1 MAFVRPAPPPQEIVE
16 GPADPLGL
24 GLWTVGPTRSAGKDP
39 RVFRVY
45 ESAAALMFEVGREV
59 EVSFDTEDCRD
70 AWFPAT
76 IFDILRNGSFLVE
89 YRSPKVGDEA
99 RPFKVTVDPF
109 HVRPCPPLLKS
120 KKFDLLEKVDASF
133 DYGWWSGVITKKLE
147 DSRYLVFFQ
156 QTKKDKIFRKS
167 EIRPH
172 MEWKDGK
179 WIISSKDMS
188 IPSSAVGKRES
199 HICANGT
206 AVALPVRSSGNGKD
220 NSKEKMACLLNSM
233 ENQMEQSTPHNQEP
247 SHVTNPLT
255 KRRHVSPSDSL
266 DTLSKPLKKLK
277 EGKLAAAPSL
287 SPHQQNILET
297 PSKAVQDGSVSP
309 TSGNTMTSSVKQPV
323 PQDLSSNNPY
333 WGRRIQRKRGK
344 QNNPTL
350 SSMKKSG
357 GSQTPQVGIPEL
369 VVGGKKRNSVG
380 NVADVQEE
388 SMNEGTDL
396 GIVLGLA
403 FRGKESL
410 KLESGQEQ
418 QPNDSAIQNIKES
431 KQSGTEV
438 NIQKRKRGRPRRIL
452 IESPQTPVTGTTERG
467 DVLEDEMVAKDCTA
481 NEVGSHTTGEVE
493 MSRMEGSLRNQES
506 TARENHENLINGLPK
521 QKNRSVG
528 MMKKTRPETRTSF
541 NACEKNSSER
551 GRRCSADQKIAT
563 QFQVSLD
570 ALRKKFIDSNGIVN
584 EAKKVIA
591 EVPGNKLDDEPL
603 SKWIEGTQTP
613 TAFDGSEVSPTRTAE
628 QCIETSKKHNEIVVP
643 SEQQSLP
650 FVKNT
655 MLWKTIESMEVFQRM
670 PQNPHFQ
677 PLESFKESS
686 REGLAIGF
694 MVTFSSAVDKA
705 SRLHFNDPKSITD
718 DILETLADLERHGFD
733 VRAVRHRISGLAS
746 VKERQE
752 QLIGQLGEINGQ
764 IVEHNLEINKMDEE
778 IGEINKQIRN
788 LQERLS
794 VAGSAK
800 ETKNR
805 EIVYLQS
812 KQQEVKES
820 IKNVEC
826 DFEGLAGAPL

>member
-1 MAFVRPAPPPQEIVE
+1 MS
-16 GPADPLGL
+16 G
-24 GLWTVGPTRSAGKDP
+24 
-39 RVFRVY
+39 
-45 ESAAALMFEVGREV
+45 
-59 EVSFDTEDCRD
+59 
-70 AWFPAT
+70 
-76 IFDILRNGSFLVE
+76 
-89 YRSPKVGDEA
+89 
-99 RPFKVTVDPF
+99 
-109 HVRPCPPLLKS
+109 PCPPPLKS

-133 DYGWWSGVITKKLE
+133 DYGWWSGVITKELE

-156 QTKKDKIFRKS
+156 QTKKNKIFHKS
-167 EIRPH
+167 EIRLH

-179 WIISSKDMS
+179 WMTSSKDML
-188 IPSSAVGKRES
+188 IPSSAVGKQES
-199 HICANGT
+199 HICANG
-206 AVALPVRSSGNGKD
+206 SSGNGKN
-220 NSKEKMACLLNSM
+220 NSKEKMACSLNSM
-233 ENQMEQSTPHNQEP
+233 ENRMKQSTPHNQEP

-255 KRRHVSPSDSL
+255 KSRHVSPSDSL
-266 DTLSKPLKKLK
+266 DTLSRPLKKLK
-277 EGKLAAAPSL
+277 EGNLAAAPSL
-287 SPHQQNILET
+287 TPHQQNILET
-297 PSKAVQDGSVSP
+297 PRKAVQDGSVSA

-333 WGRRIQRKRGK
+333 WGRRTQRKRGK
-344 QNNPTL
+344 QNNATS
-350 SSMKKSG
+350 SSMKKRG
-357 GSQTPQVGIPEL
+357 GSQTSQVGIPEL
-369 VVGGKKRNSVG
+369 VVGGKERNLVG

-403 FRGKESL
+403 CTELGSSRHKKGSLTGKRARESRGKESL

-438 NIQKRKRGRPRRIL
+438 VIQKRKRGRPRRIF
-452 IESPQTPVTGTTERG
+452 IENPQTPVTGTTQKG
-467 DVLEDEMVAKDCTA
+467 DVLKDEMVTKDCTA
-481 NEVGSHTTGEVE
+481 NEVGSHTTGEIE

-528 MMKKTRPETRTSF
+528 MMKKTLAETGMSI
-541 NACEKNSSER
+541 NACEKNSSKR
-551 GRRCSADQKIAT
+551 GRRRSADQKIAT

-603 SKWIEGTQTP
+603 SKWIEGTQTS

-694 MVTFSSAVDKA
+694 MVTFSSVVDKA

-733 VRAVRHRISGLAS
+733 VRAVRDRITGLTL

-752 QLIGQLGEINGQ
+752 QLMGQLGEINGQ

-778 IGEINKQIRN
+778 IGEINRQIRN
-788 LQERLS
+788 LQEKLS
-794 VAGSAK
+794 VARSAK

-805 EIVYLQS
+805 EIVSLQS